1 MAKTFFPNAGQ
12 ITYVSASAPHPES
25 TEYKISIGL
34 EVWGGENHP
43 VAKIQMVYDGVVAG
57 RRSPSYPLGTD
68 DSQRVNAKLEELI
81 ANR

>member
-34 EVWGGENHP
+34 EV
-43 VAKIQMVYDGVVAG
+43 
-57 RRSPSYPLGTD
+57 
-68 DSQRVNAKLEELI
+68 
-81 ANR
+81 